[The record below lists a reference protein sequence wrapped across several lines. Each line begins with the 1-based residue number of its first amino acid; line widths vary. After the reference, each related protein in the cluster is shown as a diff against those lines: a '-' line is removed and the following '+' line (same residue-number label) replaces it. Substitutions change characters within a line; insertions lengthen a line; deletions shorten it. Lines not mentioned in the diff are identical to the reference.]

1 MSEQPPK
8 ILVVDEVPENVRLLE
23 RLRQEAEELRASR
36 TRLVLAADADR
47 RRMERELHDGV
58 QQDLVGL
65 AVNLQQARR
74 LIATDPAAAAA
85 LVDEMRRDAHEALDR
100 SRALAQR
107 IHPPQLE
114 AGGLLVALRSAA
126 ASVRIPTRIDV
137 VTGGDL
143 LPEVAATVYLCCV
156 AALERFHDGTTAA
169 ITVREENGTLAFEV
183 VADDAGPER
192 ADDDLNAM
200 SDRVEALGGGLSVSP
215 RPGRGIRIA
224 GVLPLG
230 EDASRSPRDR
240 GSPP

>member
-1 MSEQPPK
+1 MGDRGIKALEQS
-8 ILVVDEVPENVRLLE
+8 IE

-47 RRMERELHDGV
+47 RRIERELHDGA

-114 AGGLLVALRSAA
+114 AGGLLAALRSAA
-126 ASVRIPTRIDV
+126 ASVRIRARIDV
-137 VTGGDL
+137 VADEDL
-143 LPEVAATVYLCCV
+143 LREVAATVYLCCV
-156 AALERFHDGTTAA
+156 AALERFHDRTTAA

-183 VADDAGPER
+183 VADDAGLET
-192 ADDDLNAM
+192 ADEGLTAM
-200 SDRVEALGGGLSVSP
+200 RDRVEALGGRLSVA
-215 RPGRGIRIA
+215 RGPGGGIRIA
-224 GVLPLG
+224 GALPMG
-230 EDASRSPRDR
+230 EDASRSPRGR